1 MARTSQRSVPIVLIV
16 IAAVLLAARFTY
28 TPKQRD
34 NGGQSLV
41 RWVSPQVGIERAK
54 DTGKP
59 ILIYFTAEWCG
70 PCHVLEA
77 EVFADPLIAGDLND
91 RFIAVKLTDRMQEEG
106 RNTPEVAA
114 LEQRYSVR
122 GFPTVVFVDANGSE
136 QGRMEGYRGREQ
148 FERIVEQIR

>member
-1 MARTSQRSVPIVLIV
+1 MARTSQRSVPVALIV
-16 IAAVLLAARFTY
+16 VAAVLLAARFTY
-28 TPKQRD
+28 TPTKRD
-34 NGGQSLV
+34 SGQSLV

-54 DTGKP
+54 DSGKP

-77 EVFADPLIAGDLND
+77 EVFADPLAAGDLND
-91 RFIAVKLTDRMQEEG
+91 RFIAVKVTDRMQEDG
-106 RNTPEVAA
+106 RNTEEVAA

-122 GFPTVVFVDANGSE
+122 GFPTVVFTDANGSE

-148 FERIVEQIR
+148 FERIVERIR

>member
-1 MARTSQRSVPIVLIV
+1 MARTSQRSVPIALIV
-16 IAAVLLAARFTY
+16 IAGVLLAARFTY
-28 TPKQRD
+28 TPPKRD
-34 NGGQSLV
+34 DGQSLV
-41 RWVSPQVGIERAK
+41 RWFSPQVGIERAK

-77 EVFADPLIAGDLND
+77 EVFADPLVAGDLND
-91 RFIAVKLTDRMQEEG
+91 RFIAVKVTDRMQEDG
-106 RNTPEVAA
+106 VNTPEVAA

-122 GFPTVVFVDANGSE
+122 GFPTIVFADANGSE

-148 FERIVEQIR
+148 FERIVERIR